1 MNRILGL
8 APLARSMAF
17 IYLVAVITAVGS
29 ERMFWFWAPGVRT
42 HLEVAAF
49 YAIATATGIM
59 LMRRHRVDSWWSLM
73 LAVPVVAYVVEGVIT
88 PVLYSGGPFVPFFP
102 AWFTMW
108 HGIMSFAVL
117 VFVIRYLLLAEAIAK
132 LAMLAL
138 GIGVFWGVWSTT
150 QWLPESYED
159 PELLAEYGA
168 LEILGPGAFAGYA
181 ALFTA
186 VLIVAHGVIGL
197 FWPTVATAPSGR
209 LTWGER
215 IVGALV
221 LAGAALWTVA
231 LPWALPMFGAYAGLQ
246 VVALRRHRARV
257 PVGRPDLFAQLAGH
271 VRLRA
276 LLPLVLVAP
285 AAALTYAGLWLLE
298 PSDTVL
304 RVLMYSIIAGQA
316 IAGAVITVRALLR
329 VRKGRNRG
337 VGPEMDQPPGIKS
350 YFPPAPGRRARR
362 PPRAELV
369 ESTT

>member
-1 MNRILGL
+1 MKRVPELL
-8 APLARSMAF
+8 RAARSMAF
-17 IYLVAVITAVGS
+17 VYLVAVITAVGS
-29 ERMFWFWAPGVRT
+29 ERMFWFWTPGLRS

-117 VFVIRYLLLAEAIAK
+117 VFVIRHLLLAEAIAK
-132 LAMLAL
+132 LSAMAL
-138 GIGVFWGVWSTT
+138 GLGVFWGVWSTT

-159 PELLAEYGA
+159 PELLAEYGT
-168 LEILGPGAFAGYA
+168 LQILDPGAFAGYA

-197 FWPTVATAPSGR
+197 VWPTGTPAPSAR
-209 LTWGER
+209 FTWGER

-221 LAGAALWTVA
+221 LAGAALWTVV

-246 VVALRRHRARV
+246 IAALRRHRSRV
-257 PVGRPDLFAQLAGH
+257 PVERPDLFAQLAGH
-271 VRLRA
+271 VRIRA
-276 LLPLVLVAP
+276 LLPLVIMAP
-285 AAALTYAGLWLLE
+285 AAALTYAGLWQLD
-298 PSDTVL
+298 PSEVVL
-304 RVLMYSIIAGQA
+304 RVLMYSIIAVQTVV
-316 IAGAVITVRALLR
+316 GAVVMLRALLR
-329 VRKGRNRG
+329 VSNLRSRPGEAEAGPPPVLQDVQARNG
-337 VGPEMDQPPGIKS
+337 LA
-350 YFPPAPGRRARR
+350 PAR
-362 PPRAELV
+362 PRSSGL
-369 ESTT
+369 T